1 MATGA
6 LFVGFAALDA
16 SARTRAAWQAAVTP
30 LVALAAALGAL
41 TGHSPALAVPTIG
54 LVGAIA
60 GYGFAVSPRLAIA
73 GLTVALSLL
82 ISQGLEIPVS
92 HAPDALLF
100 ASLGGVLQVAGSLC
114 AWMTCRWREVHMD
127 TAAPA
132 RPSGGAAW
140 DWRGGIEDLRANLS
154 LDSTAA
160 RHALRFGAALG
171 VGTAA
176 YWLLGLHEH
185 GFWIPLTVLFV
196 LRPEAGETNQRL
208 VLRAAG
214 TAIGL
219 VIATAL
225 SFWLEDDGIALAIA
239 LTVATAVSYG
249 TLTVQYAIFTTG
261 ITIYAVLLADTLG
274 EPALEAAGQRAYGT
288 AIGIAIAAL
297 AFLLWS
303 NPKRGGG
310 GGRKPTSGPA
320 RDRRPVDFLAR
331 QPNRARG

>member
-16 SARTRAAWQAAVTP
+16 PARTRAAWQAAVTP

-41 TGHSPALAVPTIG
+41 TGHSPALAVPTMG
-54 LVGAIA
+54 LVGALA

-73 GLTVALSLL
+73 GLSVALSLL
-82 ISQGLEIPVS
+82 ISQGLEIPIS

-100 ASLGGVLQVAGSLC
+100 AGLGGVLQVAFSFAVYAAGDRG
-114 AWMTCRWREVHMD
+114 AERGENRWD
-127 TAAPA
+127 A
-132 RPSGGAAW
+132 GAAR
-140 DWRGGIEDLRANLS
+140 RGLSSNLALS
-154 LDSTAA
+154 STAA
-160 RHALRFGAALG
+160 RHALRFGTSLAAG
-171 VGTAA
+171 VAA

-185 GFWIPLTVLFV
+185 GFWIPLTILFV
-196 LRPEAGETNQRL
+196 LRPEAGETNKRL

-219 VIATAL
+219 VIATGL
-225 SFWLEDDGIALAIA
+225 SFDGIALAIA

-261 ITIYAVLLADTLG
+261 ITTYAVLLADTLG

-288 AIGIAIAAL
+288 AIGIAIAAA

-303 NPKRGGG
+303 NPQRGEGDQSDDALSPP
-310 GGRKPTSGPA
+310 KAAA
-320 RDRRPVDFLAR
+320 R
-331 QPNRARG
+331 

>member
-16 SARTRAAWQAAVTP
+16 PARTRAAWQAAVTP
-30 LVALAAALGAL
+30 LVALAAALGVL
-41 TGHSPALAVPTIG
+41 TGHSPALAVPTMG

-92 HAPDALLF
+92 HAPEALLF
-100 ASLGGVLQVAGSLC
+100 AGLGGVLQVAFSL
-114 AWMTCRWREVHMD
+114 AVYAAGDRAAEVGENRWD
-127 TAAPA
+127 P
-132 RPSGGAAW
+132 GAA
-140 DWRGGIEDLRANLS
+140 RRSLSTNLS

-160 RHALRFGAALG
+160 RHALRFGTAMAAG
-171 VGTAA
+171 VGA

-185 GFWIPLTVLFV
+185 GFWIPLTILFV
-196 LRPEAGETNQRL
+196 LRPEVGETNQRL
-208 VLRAAG
+208 IWRAAG
-214 TAIGL
+214 TAVGL

-239 LTVATAVSYG
+239 LTVATAVAYG

-261 ITIYAVLLADTLG
+261 ITTYAVLLADTLG

-288 AIGIAIAAL
+288 AIGIAIAAA

-303 NPKRGGG
+303 NPRRGEGEASSDALSPP
-310 GGRKPTSGPA
+310 KAAA
-320 RDRRPVDFLAR
+320 R
-331 QPNRARG
+331 

>member
-16 SARTRAAWQAAVTP
+16 PARTRAAWQAAVTP

-41 TGHSPALAVPTIG
+41 TGHSPALAVPMMA
-54 LVGAIA
+54 LVGAVA

-82 ISQGLEIPVS
+82 ISQGLEIPIS
-92 HAPDALLF
+92 HAPEALLF
-100 ASLGGVLQVAGSLC
+100 AGLGGILQVAFSL
-114 AWMTCRWREVHMD
+114 AVYAAGDRGPEKGENRWNYS
-127 TAAPA
+127 TA
-132 RPSGGAAW
+132 RRS
-140 DWRGGIEDLRANLS
+140 LSTNLT

-160 RHALRFGAALG
+160 RHALRFGAAMAAG
-171 VGTAA
+171 VAA

-185 GFWIPLTVLFV
+185 GFWIPLTILFV
-196 LRPEAGETNQRL
+196 LRPDAGETNQRL
-208 VLRAAG
+208 IWRAAG

-225 SFWLEDDGIALAIA
+225 SFWLEDDGIALAVA
-239 LTVATAVSYG
+239 LTVATAVAYG

-261 ITIYAVLLADTLG
+261 ITTYAVLLADTLG

-288 AIGIAIAAL
+288 AIGIAIAAA

-303 NPKRGGG
+303 NPRRGEGE
-310 GGRKPTSGPA
+310 RSGDALSPPKAAA
-320 RDRRPVDFLAR
+320 R
-331 QPNRARG
+331 